1 MRHGKTGVQTL
12 LRLACEDPVLLAGAF
27 LAPLLEAYIGDTLQ
41 TRVLFQELRPPDAA
55 MPELVLDQ
63 WEPVLDRRVLLQA
76 AGSGMAYLYVHS
88 LIVPSTVPV
97 NVYIRLLQGEEPLGR
112 IIQALRLPT
121 FREVIAHGRARLE
134 DIADRSVAEYF
145 GTDLSADVL
154 YRTSLLSMN
163 QRSPCATMRITE
175 MLPVASVYE
184 QQDSSVSLVS
194 GATRRERDLREEY
207 AHET

>member
-1 MRHGKTGVQTL
+1 MRHAKTDLQTL
-12 LRLACEDPVLLAGAF
+12 LRLAWEDPDLLAGAF
-27 LAPLLEAYIGDTLQ
+27 LSTLLEASLGEALQ
-41 TRVLFQELRPPDAA
+41 TRVLCQELRPPEAA

-63 WEPVLDRRVLLQA
+63 WEPVLERRVLLQV

-97 NVYIRLLQGEEPLGR
+97 NLYIRLLQGEEPLGR

-134 DIADRSVAEYF
+134 EIADRSVAAFFE
-145 GTDLSADVL
+145 TDLSADVL
-154 YRTSLLSMN
+154 YRTSLLSFN
-163 QRSPCATMRITE
+163 PRAPCATMRITE
-175 MLPVASVYE
+175 MLPVAFVFE
-184 QQDSSVSLVS
+184 QQDGCVSLVS
-194 GATRRERDLREEY
+194 GATRRERDLREED

>member
-1 MRHGKTGVQTL
+1 MRHAKTDLQTL
-12 LRLACEDPVLLAGAF
+12 LRLACEDPVLLAGVS
-27 LAPLLEAYIGDTLQ
+27 LSRLLEASVGDALQ

-63 WEPVLDRRVLLQA
+63 WEPVLDRRALLQA

-88 LIVPSTVPV
+88 LIVPSTVPI
-97 NVYIRLLQGEEPLGR
+97 NLYIRLLQGEEPLGR

-134 DIADRSVAEYF
+134 EIADQSVAQSF
-145 GTDLSADVL
+145 GADLSADVL
-154 YRTSLLSMN
+154 YRTSLLYLS
-163 QRSPCATMRITE
+163 RRAPCATMRITE

-184 QQDSSVSLVS
+184 QDGCVPLVS
-194 GATRRERDLREEY
+194 GTRRGRS
-207 AHET
+207 

>member
-1 MRHGKTGVQTL
+1 MRHAKTDLQTL
-12 LRLACEDPVLLAGAF
+12 LRLTWEDPVLLAGVS
-27 LAPLLEAYIGDTLQ
+27 LSSLVEASVGDALQ
-41 TRVLFQELRPPDAA
+41 TRVLFQELRPLDAA

-76 AGSGMAYLYVHS
+76 AGSGKAYLYVHS

-97 NVYIRLLQGEEPLGR
+97 NLYIRLLQGEEPLGR

-134 DIADRSVAEYF
+134 EVADRSVAESF
-145 GTDLSADVL
+145 GADLSADVL
-154 YRTSLLSMN
+154 YRTSLLYLN
-163 QRSPCATMRITE
+163 RRTPCATMRITE
-175 MLPVASVYE
+175 MVPVAFVYE
-184 QQDSSVSLVS
+184 QDGCMALVS
-194 GATRRERDLREEY
+194 GATRRERDLQEEY